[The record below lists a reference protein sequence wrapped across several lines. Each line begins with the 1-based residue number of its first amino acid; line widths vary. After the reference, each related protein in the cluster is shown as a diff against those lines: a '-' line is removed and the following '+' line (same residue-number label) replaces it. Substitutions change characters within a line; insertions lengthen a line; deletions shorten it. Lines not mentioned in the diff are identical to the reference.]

1 MGKPR
6 PFFSVIIPTDG
17 RPRQLAACLQ
27 SLACIE
33 YPYDRFEVVVVDDGS
48 KTPLESVVHSF
59 RDKIDVTL
67 LTQSHSGPAA
77 ARNAGAQRARGTF
90 LAFTDDDCMPK
101 ADWLQRLAA
110 RFTQTPDHLIGGCTL
125 NALPDNP
132 YSTASQILIDYLY
145 TYYNPTFNQACF
157 LTSNNLAVPAARFRA
172 LGGFDTSF
180 PLAAAEDR
188 DFCDRWRDRTHQMI
202 YAPEVLVY
210 HAHTLTLRTFLQ
222 QHFRYGRGAFHFR
235 QARTQRGQYRIRL
248 EPTRFYVNL
257 LRYRSSQA
265 QARTALSPAALLF
278 LSQVAN
284 AAGFFWER
292 GAKRSENKPSRVREI
307 LR

>member
-1 MGKPR
+1 MEEFYRIRRLP
-6 PFFSVIIPTDG
+6 
-17 RPRQLAACLQ
+17 
-27 SLACIE
+27 
-33 YPYDRFEVVVVDDGS
+33 PYVFEQVNRA
-48 KTPLESVVHSF
+48 K
-59 RDKIDVTL
+59 
-67 LTQSHSGPAA
+67 AA
-77 ARNAGAQRARGTF
+77 ARNAGANRARGTF

-101 ADWLQRLAA
+101 VDWLQKLAA
-110 RFTQTPDHLIGGCTL
+110 RFVKTPDDVIGGRTL

-145 TYYNPTFNQACF
+145 TYYNPTFNRACF

-188 DFCDRWRDRTHQMI
+188 DFCDRWRHRGYRMI

-210 HAHTLTLRTFLQ
+210 HAHTLTLRTFVR
-222 QHFRYGRGAFHFR
+222 QHFRYGRGALHFHH
-235 QARTQRGQYRIRL
+235 ARIQRGQNRIRL

-257 LRYRSSQA
+257 LRHRSSQA
-265 QARTALSPAALLF
+265 QHRNALLPAALLF
-278 LSQVAN
+278 VSQVAN

-292 GAKRSENKPSRVREI
+292 GAKRTENKPFRVREI